1 MYCLLLFIILLFI
14 LHSLTPHKHEGYIN
28 NKVDPDHPDPT
39 QFYACHDHSNKN
51 VRFGNNN
58 YKVKKHSIKEPQK
71 GPYSAFLDVY
81 DLRNYDEVF
90 HAPIC
95 EKKYSFDDIHNLDE
109 FRPIID
115 HDDALQEDKLL
126 KEEEE
131 LDNNAIKDPFY
142 PYYNPNHIQ
151 NKILY
156 SDEINKVFL
165 RNHLSHVEELK
176 HDNLH

>member
-1 MYCLLLFIILLFI
+1 M
-14 LHSLTPHKHEGYIN
+14 
-28 NKVDPDHPDPT
+28 
-39 QFYACHDHSNKN
+39 
-51 VRFGNNN
+51 
-58 YKVKKHSIKEPQK
+58 
-71 GPYSAFLDVY
+71 
-81 DLRNYDEVF
+81 RNYDEVF

-142 PYYNPNHIQ
+142 SYYNPNHIQ